1 MNSSQNFLAAALELI
16 KKTRRSRTSIP
27 EEWLSYS
34 EENEDK
40 SRARELAEETSS
52 LEPSSS
58 TPLNRKII
66 PLPSNTSKEIIL
78 EATSFSIQKIPYEF
92 KFLAASNTSLAWPV
106 TLTFLHS

>member
-16 KKTRRSRTSIP
+16 KKSRRSRTSIP

-34 EENEDK
+34 GENEDK
-40 SRARELAEETSS
+40 SRASELAEEANS

-66 PLPSNTSKEIIL
+66 PLPSNASKEIVG
-78 EATSFSIQKIPYEF
+78 AGTNF
-92 KFLAASNTSLAWPV
+92 TGSLWIY
-106 TLTFLHS
+106 H